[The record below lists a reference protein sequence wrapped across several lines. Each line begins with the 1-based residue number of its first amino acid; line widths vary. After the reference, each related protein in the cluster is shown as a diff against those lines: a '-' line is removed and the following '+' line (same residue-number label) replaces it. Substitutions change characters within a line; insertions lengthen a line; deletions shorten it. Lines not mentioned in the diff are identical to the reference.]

1 MAARSDEIGESIAHE
16 NSSFYVVNG
25 EEKQLSNNSQGD
37 GGHLP
42 TLESMLE
49 AATDLQSDHIDQPTS
64 KISGRLEM
72 RHDIVEN
79 HPAVPN
85 AGATSLAPQP
95 SVGQYIQTSSGGYG
109 YSKPVTEQG
118 AGPVLVRADTSAK
131 VEALKKWTISA
142 YKCTKQLVSEK
153 LGRRAKTVD
162 EELEKRIESLRETQ
176 RKYANVLKLARQLT
190 QNFHAIIQTQKL
202 MAEDFM
208 DLSMKAPELQDEF
221 TQNGDLQ
228 KVLVKNGETLLNALG
243 FFTTNLATL
252 CNKTIEDTIQTVKAY
267 ESCRIEYD
275 AYRSDMEISETSG
288 VSQRVEEARKEFSS
302 QREKYE
308 KVRQDLQIK
317 MKFLEENKVKVM
329 RKQLLLFHNA
339 VAAYFAGNK
348 KELENTMKEFHIR
361 VQNKGEGSSF
371 LEQH

>member
-1 MAARSDEIGESIAHE
+1 MVLLL
-16 NSSFYVVNG
+16 F
-25 EEKQLSNNSQGD
+25 K
-37 GGHLP
+37 
-42 TLESMLE
+42 
-49 AATDLQSDHIDQPTS
+49 
-64 KISGRLEM
+64 
-72 RHDIVEN
+72 
-79 HPAVPN
+79 
-85 AGATSLAPQP
+85 GATSLAPQP

-109 YSKPVTEQG
+109 YSKPVTEPA

-162 EELEKRIESLRETQ
+162 EELEKQIEGLRETQ

-275 AYRSDMEISETSG
+275 AYRSDMEITETSG

-317 MKFLEENKVKVM
+317 MKFLEENKVD
-329 RKQLLLFHNA
+329 LNF
-339 VAAYFAGNK
+339 
-348 KELENTMKEFHIR
+348 
-361 VQNKGEGSSF
+361 
-371 LEQH
+371 